1 MAVADLDGQRIVDL
15 VEGAV
20 DGDSEAWND
29 LVTRFAPLI
38 VSILA
43 RYRIFGADAEDISQI
58 VWLRLV
64 EHLAELR
71 EPRALPAYILRT
83 TSNEAMRW
91 FRSSNR
97 VRPYDPQ
104 VEQPV
109 QQQTGDGVD
118 DSVLREERRSVLLA
132 ALAELPARQRD
143 LLLLLLED
151 PPVPYQ
157 EISRRLAMPVGS
169 IGPTRAR
176 ALRELRDSPAIA
188 ALFDDDTN
196 NQGGGRH
203 DVAALGSR

>member
-1 MAVADLDGQRIVDL
+1 MADADPDGQRIIDL
-15 VEGAV
+15 VASAI

-29 LVTRFAPLI
+29 LVGRFAPLI

-58 VWLRLV
+58 VWLRLL
-64 EHLAELR
+64 EHLRELR
-71 EPRALPAYILRT
+71 EPRALPLYIVRT
-83 TSNEAMRW
+83 TTNEAMRW
-91 FRSSNR
+91 FRATSKT
-97 VRPYDPQ
+97 RPFDPQ
-104 VEQPV
+104 LDVPEQLSEGAE
-109 QQQTGDGVD
+109 QD
-118 DSVLREERRSVLLA
+118 DPVLRAERRSILLA
-132 ALAELPARQRD
+132 ALAELPAKQRD

-157 EISRRLAMPVGS
+157 EISKRLGMPIGS

-203 DVAALGSR
+203 DVATLGSR